1 MTGLTE
7 ALRVLP
13 RSYAMLRR
21 LVDVARERRPD
32 VFVAIDFPDFNFR
45 LMGEVRRLGIPIV
58 YYVSPQLWAWRSGR
72 MDTMKRLVDKVLVI
86 FPFEHAIYERAH
98 VPVEFVGHPLV
109 DIARS
114 TQPRSAFLRDRGL
127 VPDAPTVALLP
138 GSRPNELHRIVPGM
152 VAALPL
158 IRQRVSDVQFV
169 VACAPNLP
177 DAMFAPFIG
186 PAEAGPHD
194 RTSDRANEQSWGP
207 AQPAASRPVLVHDR
221 TDDVL
226 AASDAVITA
235 SGTATVQAALHERPM
250 TVVYKLSP
258 LTYRLGKPFVNVDMY
273 AMPNLV
279 AGRRVVPE
287 LIQEEFTPARVAEE
301 TVSLPHRSREA
312 RAHARGAAP
321 RARSARRSG
330 RQWPSRRRRARGGA
344 PEPRRTF
351 CLKRAHDR
359 SRLNSAGAES
369 RQRQW
374 NWLHRRG
381 GAMSQVVR
389 MSACSLPV
397 LPRCA
402 FCTSPVPC
410 RHAHRQVP
418 PSLRRPSS
426 QTSSTDPS

>member
-1 MTGLTE
+1 MLSCGEASGDLYAGALSAELRRRMPAVEIFGFGGQRLAAAGGQLVGHFGGLTVTGLTE

-45 LMGEVRRLGIPIV
+45 LMGELRRLAIPIV

-72 MDTMKRLVDKVLVI
+72 METMKRFVDKVLVI
-86 FPFEHAIYERAH
+86 FPFESAIYERAR

-114 TQPRSAFLRDRGL
+114 TQPRSTFLRDRGL

-138 GSRPNELHRIVPGM
+138 GSRPNELHRIAPGM

-158 IRQRVSDVQFV
+158 IRECVPDVQFI
-169 VACAPNLP
+169 VACAPDLP
-177 DAMFAPFIG
+177 DAMFASFLG
-186 PAEAGPHD
+186 PARAGPHVKKD
-194 RTSDRANEQSWGP
+194 GGAGSTRSQSDRQDIGAGF
-207 AQPAASRPVLVHDR
+207 SRPILVHDR

-279 AGRRVVPE
+279 ANRRVVPE

-301 TVSLPHRSREA
+301 TVSFLTDREKHARTREA
-312 RAHARGAAP
+312 LRRVREALGAPGASGRAADAVLEVARRG
-321 RARSARRSG
+321 RGVRSA
-330 RQWPSRRRRARGGA
+330 
-344 PEPRRTF
+344 
-351 CLKRAHDR
+351 
-359 SRLNSAGAES
+359 
-369 RQRQW
+369 
-374 NWLHRRG
+374 
-381 GAMSQVVR
+381 
-389 MSACSLPV
+389 
-397 LPRCA
+397 
-402 FCTSPVPC
+402 
-410 RHAHRQVP
+410 
-418 PSLRRPSS
+418 
-426 QTSSTDPS
+426 